1 MVRLAWLTLA
11 LALGCGGPVDHRD
24 VASQAR
30 EAASIAAQGALL
42 ADRADAVTD
51 AYRRGYAEELRDQL
65 TRCEKELAA
74 PVLEPVAERAAGLV
88 RAALPLVDEQ
98 LSAIE
103 AGSVDGRAAR
113 LRSLAGELRM
123 IRQRIR

>member
-65 TRCEKELAA
+65 TRCEKELA
-74 PVLEPVAERAAGLV
+74 
-88 RAALPLVDEQ
+88 
-98 LSAIE
+98 IE